1 MERVIE
7 MEDVRCRLI
16 ASLTC
21 ANCRYCNSVLNA
33 MDLTGIVGERVP
45 IQTTKTH
52 SPCRP
57 INMGPVQKQ
66 MACSYGYWYQMRSYQ
81 HAGFN
86 VWITSTETRMST
98 NNVPPPISYGY
109 RNDYI
114 TQHASL
120 AFLLSP
126 PNRQTKQSKYG
137 MMMMNGIRVLL
148 WGTYKPDN
156 SGLKSHS

>member
-1 MERVIE
+1 

-21 ANCRYCNSVLNA
+21 ANYRYCNSVLNA

-52 SPCRP
+52 FPCRP
-57 INMGPVQKQ
+57 INMVPVQKQ
-66 MACSYGYWYQMRSYQ
+66 MACSYGYWHQMRSYQ

-98 NNVPPPISYGY
+98 NNVPPQFPMAIATIISHKMLVWHFCYLPLIGK
-109 RNDYI
+109 RN
-114 TQHASL
+114 
-120 AFLLSP
+120 
-126 PNRQTKQSKYG
+126 QSKYG
-137 MMMMNGIRVLL
+137 MMMNGIRVLL

-156 SGLKSHS
+156 SGLKPHS